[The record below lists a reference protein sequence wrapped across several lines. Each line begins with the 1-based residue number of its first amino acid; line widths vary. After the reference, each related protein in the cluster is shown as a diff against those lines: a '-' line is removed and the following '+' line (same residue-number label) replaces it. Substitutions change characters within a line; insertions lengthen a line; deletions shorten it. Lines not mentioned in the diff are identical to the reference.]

1 MSVASRILSILRSQ
15 ALPTARALLERARGH
30 RPFSQH
36 GTPPASDE
44 PPSDQPASDQPFSD
58 EPPSDKPPSNRGFD
72 QDPDLATY
80 YANLEI
86 PYGTGREDVEAAWK
100 RQVRRYHPD
109 RHASNPE
116 RHAVATELLQ
126 GINHAYTELCRHL
139 ESSKPS

>member
-15 ALPTARALLERARGH
+15 ALPTARAFLERARGH
-30 RPFSQH
+30 RPFSH
-36 GTPPASDE
+36 HDPPP
-44 PPSDQPASDQPFSD
+44 PPSDQP
-58 EPPSDKPPSNRGFD
+58 PSNRGVD

-86 PYGTGREDVEAAWK
+86 PYGTGRKDVEAAWK

-109 RHASNPE
+109 RHASDSE
-116 RHAVATELLQ
+116 RQAVATELLQ